1 MNISELLQLYDSC
14 FIHFFLLNRSLLLQR
29 NQNEI
34 EIMKTSNPVLQE
46 MKKNSMPDWLF
57 VLWAG
62 GTALLS
68 YSLVYALRKPF
79 TAAEFNGLLVCG
91 MDYKIAVSII
101 QLLGYVCAKL
111 LGIKY
116 ISELKPEGRLKF
128 IIGSAALS
136 ELSLI
141 VFGLLPVPYNIVALF
156 FNGLSLGC
164 MWGVIFSFLEGRRT
178 TDILASI
185 MGVSMAL
192 SSGIAK
198 SLGLYALHDLHVS
211 EFWMPALIGAI
222 AFPLL
227 CFTGWM
233 MTRFP
238 KPTAADIA
246 SRSVRVTLNGRERW
260 KLFRQFMPILIML
273 FAANLLLTI
282 QRDVKEDFIVCIIDV
297 STISSW
303 AFAQIDSIATLVLLA
318 TFALLATTYDH
329 LKVLC
334 ILLILSTLGMGTLAF
349 LGINF
354 HHINLPTTI
363 WLFGQSLCLDM
374 AYLSFQTIFFERF
387 IACFKIRGN
396 VGFFIITIDFVG
408 YLGTLALLL
417 FKEFYASHIDWQSFY
432 NHMSFWIGI
441 VCCIAFMGSFV
452 YMIQAKKR
460 KQSIDLSNNVSDETE
475 SIEIENSKK
484 ENNIYL
490 TTTAI

>member
-1 MNISELLQLYDSC
+1 ME
-14 FIHFFLLNRSLLLQR
+14 
-29 NQNEI
+29 
-34 EIMKTSNPVLQE
+34 TSTQTYTNGGSKE
-46 MKKNSMPDWLF
+46 KKPMPDWVF

-79 TAAEFNGLLVCG
+79 TAAEFEGLQVFG
-91 MDYKIAVSII
+91 MDYKIVVSII
-101 QLLGYVCAKL
+101 QLLGYVSAKL

-116 ISELKPEGRLKF
+116 ISELRPEGRLKF

-136 ELSLI
+136 EISLI
-141 VFGLLPVPYNIVALF
+141 VFGLLPMPYNIMALY

-192 SSGIAK
+192 SSGVAK
-198 SLGLYALHDLHVS
+198 SLGLYTLNVLHVS

-238 KPTAADIA
+238 QPTAADIA
-246 SRSVRVTLNGRERW
+246 SRSVRVTLNGHQRW
-260 KLFRQFMPILIML
+260 ALFRQFMPLLIML
-273 FAANLLLTI
+273 FAANLLLTV
-282 QRDVKEDFIVCIIDV
+282 QRDIKEDFIVCIIDV
-297 STISSW
+297 STVSSW

-318 TFALLATTYDH
+318 TFALLSTTYDH

-334 ILLILSTLGMGTLAF
+334 ILLVLSTCGMGTLAF
-349 LGINF
+349 LGANF
-354 HHINLPTTI
+354 EQVGLPTTI
-363 WLFGQSLCLDM
+363 WLFLQSLCLDM

-387 IACFKIRGN
+387 IACFKIKGN

-417 FKEFYASHIDWQSFY
+417 FKEFYASHIDWASFY
-432 NHMSFWIGI
+432 NSMSLYIGI
-441 VCCIAFMGSFV
+441 VCCLAFIGSLV
-452 YMIQAKKR
+452 YMIQVRKR
-460 KQSIDLSNNVSDETE
+460 KEGPLPEKAE
-475 SIEIENSKK
+475 EPEKK
-484 ENNIYL
+484 EETDKETDKENIYL

>member
-1 MNISELLQLYDSC
+1 MENTSAK
-14 FIHFFLLNRSLLLQR
+14 SLAAKR
-29 NQNEI
+29 
-34 EIMKTSNPVLQE
+34 
-46 MKKNSMPDWLF
+46 MPDWLF
-57 VLWAG
+57 ILWAG

-79 TAAEFNGLLVCG
+79 TAAEFAGLEICG
-91 MDYKIAVSII
+91 MDYKIAVSIV
-101 QLLGYVCAKL
+101 QLLGYVSAKL

-141 VFGLLPVPYNIVALF
+141 AFGLAPLPYNIIALY

-192 SSGIAK
+192 SSGVAK
-198 SLGLYALHDLHVS
+198 SLGLYALHDLHVN
-211 EFWMPALIGAI
+211 EFWMPALVGAV

-238 KPTAADIA
+238 QPTAEDIA
-246 SRSVRVTLNGRERW
+246 ARTRRVTLNGSQRW
-260 KLFRQFMPILIML
+260 ELFRRFMPLLILL
-273 FAANLLLTI
+273 FGANLLLTV
-282 QRDVKEDFIVCIIDV
+282 QRDVKEDFIVCIVDV
-297 STISSW
+297 STVSSW
-303 AFAQIDSIATLVLLA
+303 LFAQIDTIATLILLA
-318 TFALLATTYDH
+318 TFTLLSFSSNH

-334 ILLILSTLGMGTLAF
+334 TLLLLSTCGMGTLAF
-349 LGINF
+349 IGAEGGNLS
-354 HHINLPTTI
+354 LPTAT
-363 WLFGQSLCLDM
+363 WLFLQSLCLDI

-387 IACFKIRGN
+387 IACFKIKGN

-408 YLGTLALLL
+408 YMGTLALLL
-417 FKEFYASHIDWQSFY
+417 FKEFYAAHIDWASFY
-432 NHMSFWIGI
+432 NHMSLYIGTA
-441 VCCIAFMGSFV
+441 CCMAFLASLILMHA
-452 YMIQAKKR
+452 YKR
-460 KQSIDLSNNVSDETE
+460 KPKAPAYPAET
-475 SIEIENSKK
+475 K
-484 ENNIYL
+484 ENDNLYPIH
-490 TTTAI
+490 TAI

>member
-1 MNISELLQLYDSC
+1 ME
-14 FIHFFLLNRSLLLQR
+14 
-29 NQNEI
+29 
-34 EIMKTSNPVLQE
+34 TSTQTYTNGGSKE
-46 MKKNSMPDWLF
+46 KKPMPDWIF

-79 TAAEFNGLLVCG
+79 TAAEFEGLQVFG
-91 MDYKIAVSII
+91 MDYKIVVSII
-101 QLLGYVCAKL
+101 QLLGYVNAKL

-116 ISELKPEGRLKF
+116 ISELRPEGRLKF

-136 ELSLI
+136 EISLI
-141 VFGLLPVPYNIVALF
+141 AFGLLPMPYNIMALY

-192 SSGIAK
+192 SSGVAK
-198 SLGLYALHDLHVS
+198 SLGLYTLNVLHVS

-238 KPTAADIA
+238 QPTAADIA
-246 SRSVRVTLNGRERW
+246 SRSVRVTLNGHQRW
-260 KLFRQFMPILIML
+260 ALFRRFMPLLIML
-273 FAANLLLTI
+273 FAANLLLTV
-282 QRDVKEDFIVCIIDV
+282 QRDIKEDFIVCIIDV
-297 STISSW
+297 STVSSW

-318 TFALLATTYDH
+318 TFALLSTTYDH

-334 ILLILSTLGMGTLAF
+334 ILLVLSTCGMGTLAF
-349 LGINF
+349 LGANF
-354 HHINLPTTI
+354 EQVGLPTTI
-363 WLFGQSLCLDM
+363 WLFLQSLCLDM

-387 IACFKIRGN
+387 IACFKIKGN

-417 FKEFYASHIDWQSFY
+417 FKEFYASHIDWASFY
-432 NHMSFWIGI
+432 NSMSLYIGI
-441 VCCIAFMGSFV
+441 VCCLAFIGSLV
-452 YMIQAKKR
+452 YMIQVRKR
-460 KQSIDLSNNVSDETE
+460 KEGPLPEKAE
-475 SIEIENSKK
+475 EPEKK
-484 ENNIYL
+484 EETDKETDKENIYL

>member
-1 MNISELLQLYDSC
+1 MEISTQTYTNGGSKE
-14 FIHFFLLNRSLLLQR
+14 
-29 NQNEI
+29 
-34 EIMKTSNPVLQE
+34 
-46 MKKNSMPDWLF
+46 KKPMPDWIF

-79 TAAEFNGLLVCG
+79 TAAEFEGLQVFG
-91 MDYKIAVSII
+91 MDYKIVVSII
-101 QLLGYVCAKL
+101 QLLGYVSAKL

-116 ISELKPEGRLKF
+116 ISELRPEGRLKF

-136 ELSLI
+136 EISLI
-141 VFGLLPVPYNIVALF
+141 AFGLLPMPYNIMALY

-192 SSGIAK
+192 SSGVAK
-198 SLGLYALHDLHVS
+198 SLGLYTLNVLHVS

-238 KPTAADIA
+238 QPTAADIA
-246 SRSVRVTLNGRERW
+246 SRSVRVTLNGHQRW
-260 KLFRQFMPILIML
+260 ALFRRFMPLLIML
-273 FAANLLLTI
+273 FAANLLLTV
-282 QRDVKEDFIVCIIDV
+282 QRDIKEDFIVCIIDV
-297 STISSW
+297 STVSSW

-318 TFALLATTYDH
+318 TFALLSTTYDH

-334 ILLILSTLGMGTLAF
+334 ILLVLSTCGMGTLAF
-349 LGINF
+349 LGANF
-354 HHINLPTTI
+354 EQVGLPTTI
-363 WLFGQSLCLDM
+363 WLFLQSLCLDM

-387 IACFKIRGN
+387 IACFKIKGN

-417 FKEFYASHIDWQSFY
+417 FKEFYASHIDWASFY
-432 NHMSFWIGI
+432 NSMSLYIGI
-441 VCCIAFMGSFV
+441 VCCLAFIGSLV
-452 YMIQAKKR
+452 YMIQVRKR
-460 KQSIDLSNNVSDETE
+460 KEGPLPEKAE
-475 SIEIENSKK
+475 EPEKK
-484 ENNIYL
+484 EETDKETDKENIYL

>member
-1 MNISELLQLYDSC
+1 
-14 FIHFFLLNRSLLLQR
+14 
-29 NQNEI
+29 
-34 EIMKTSNPVLQE
+34 
-46 MKKNSMPDWLF
+46 MPDWLF

-79 TAAEFNGLLVCG
+79 TAAEFEGLQVYG

-101 QLLGYVCAKL
+101 QLLGYVSAKL

-116 ISELKPEGRLKF
+116 ISELRPEGRLKF

-136 ELSLI
+136 EISLI
-141 VFGLLPVPYNIVALF
+141 AFGVLPIPYNIVALY

-192 SSGIAK
+192 SSGVAK
-198 SLGLYALHDLHVS
+198 SLGLYALNQLHVS
-211 EFWMPALIGAI
+211 EFWMPALIGAA

-238 KPTAADIA
+238 RPTEADIA
-246 SRSVRVTLNGRERW
+246 SRSERVTLNGHQRW
-260 KLFRQFMPILIML
+260 ALFRRFMPLLILL
-273 FAANLLLTI
+273 FGANLLLTV
-282 QRDVKEDFIVCIIDV
+282 QRDIKEDFIVCIIDV
-297 STISSW
+297 QTISSW
-303 AFAQIDSIATLVLLA
+303 AFAQIDSIATFVLLA
-318 TFALLATTYDH
+318 VFALLATTYNH

-334 ILLILSTLGMGTLAF
+334 MLLILSTFGMGTLAF
-349 LGINF
+349 LGATEGNE
-354 HHINLPTTI
+354 HIPTTI
-363 WLFGQSLCLDM
+363 WLFLQSLCLDI

-387 IACFKIRGN
+387 IACFKIKRN

-408 YLGTLALLL
+408 YLGTLGLLL
-417 FKEFYASHIDWQSFY
+417 FKEFCASHIDWASFY
-432 NHMSFWIGI
+432 NHMSLFIG
-441 VCCIAFMGSFV
+441 VACCLSFIASLI
-452 YMIQAKKR
+452 YMIYARKR
-460 KQSIDLSNNVSDETE
+460 KQGPLPEKAEQPETRKNE
-475 SIEIENSKK
+475 K

-490 TTTAI
+490 TTSAI

>member
-1 MNISELLQLYDSC
+1 METNLHEQT
-14 FIHFFLLNRSLLLQR
+14 RR
-29 NQNEI
+29 N
-34 EIMKTSNPVLQE
+34 
-46 MKKNSMPDWLF
+46 MPDWLF

-79 TAAEFNGLLVCG
+79 TAAEFEGLQVAG

-101 QLLGYVCAKL
+101 QLLGYVSAKL
-111 LGIKY
+111 LGIKL
-116 ISELKPEGRLKF
+116 ISELRPEERLRF
-128 IIGSAALS
+128 IVGSAALS
-136 ELSLI
+136 ELSLLA
-141 VFGLLPVPYNIVALF
+141 FGLLPMPYNIVALY

-192 SSGIAK
+192 SSGVAK

-211 EFWMPALIGAI
+211 EFWMPALIGAF

-227 CFTGWM
+227 CLMGWM
-233 MTRFP
+233 MTKFP
-238 KPTAADIA
+238 RPTAEDIA
-246 SRSVRVTLNGRERW
+246 SRSERITLDGHQRW
-260 KLFRQFMPILIML
+260 ALFRRFMPVLILL
-273 FAANLLLTI
+273 FGANLLLTV

-318 TFALLATTYDH
+318 TFALLSTTYNH

-334 ILLILSTLGMGTLAF
+334 VLLILSIAGMWTLAVVAA
-349 LGINF
+349 NYEEF
-354 HHINLPTTI
+354 HLPVTI
-363 WLFGQSLCLDM
+363 WLFLQSLCLDM

-408 YLGTLALLL
+408 YMGTLALLV
-417 FKEFYASHIDWQSFY
+417 FKELHASHVDWTVFY
-432 NHMSFWIGI
+432 NNMSVIIGV
-441 VCCIAFMGSFV
+441 VCCLAFVGSLI
-452 YMIQAKKR
+452 YMLNASRRFR
-460 KQSIDLSNNVSDETE
+460 KDPDAFSLED
-475 SIEIENSKK
+475 K
-484 ENNIYL
+484 EKASVKEEKANDSYL
-490 TTTAI
+490 MTKTI

>member
-1 MNISELLQLYDSC
+1 ME
-14 FIHFFLLNRSLLLQR
+14 
-29 NQNEI
+29 
-34 EIMKTSNPVLQE
+34 TSTQTYTNGGSKE
-46 MKKNSMPDWLF
+46 KKPMPDWIF

-79 TAAEFNGLLVCG
+79 TAAEFEGLQVFG
-91 MDYKIAVSII
+91 MDYKIVVSII
-101 QLLGYVCAKL
+101 QLLGYVSAKL

-116 ISELKPEGRLKF
+116 ISELRPEGRLKF

-136 ELSLI
+136 EISLI
-141 VFGLLPVPYNIVALF
+141 AFGLLPMPYNIMALY
-156 FNGLSLGC
+156 FNGISLGC

-192 SSGIAK
+192 SSGVAK
-198 SLGLYALHDLHVS
+198 SLGLYTLNVLHVS

-238 KPTAADIA
+238 QPTAADIA
-246 SRSVRVTLNGRERW
+246 SRSVRVTLNGHQRW
-260 KLFRQFMPILIML
+260 ALFRRFMPLLIML
-273 FAANLLLTI
+273 FAANLLLTV
-282 QRDVKEDFIVCIIDV
+282 QRDIKEDFIVCIIDV
-297 STISSW
+297 STVSSW

-318 TFALLATTYDH
+318 TFALLSTTYDH

-334 ILLILSTLGMGTLAF
+334 ILLVLSTCGMGTLAF
-349 LGINF
+349 LGANF
-354 HHINLPTTI
+354 EQVGLPTTI
-363 WLFGQSLCLDM
+363 WLFLQSLCLDM

-387 IACFKIRGN
+387 IACFKIKGN

-417 FKEFYASHIDWQSFY
+417 FKEFYASHIDWASFY
-432 NHMSFWIGI
+432 NSMSLYIGI
-441 VCCIAFMGSFV
+441 VCCLAFIGSLV
-452 YMIQAKKR
+452 YMIQVRKR
-460 KQSIDLSNNVSDETE
+460 KEGPLPEKAE
-475 SIEIENSKK
+475 EPEKK
-484 ENNIYL
+484 EETDKETDKENIYL